1 MMTEQMDPL
10 EQWLSSLPA
19 LAQQHQAELAGRS
32 GLFRVETRQG
42 RCRDVLLSG
51 GSVQVMDRGSAAP
64 TCTILADEGDL
75 LAMLAGRLSPA
86 KALLF
91 GKVKVK
97 GDPKPLLGLIALLK

>member
-1 MMTEQMDPL
+1 MNMDPL
-10 EQWLSSLPA
+10 EQWLLSLPA
-19 LAQQHQAELAGRS
+19 QARQHQAQLAGRS

-42 RCRDVLLSG
+42 RRRDILLEG
-51 GSVQVMDRGSAAP
+51 GSVQVMESGTSAP
-64 TCTILADEGDL
+64 TCTILADENDL
-75 LAMLAGRLSPA
+75 LAMLEGRLNPG